1 MENAAQKLKTARE
14 KLNISIEEA
23 SEKTKIRPH
32 ILKALE
38 AGNFDI
44 MSPIYVKSFL
54 KTYSK
59 FLKIDEIDLNAVNE
73 AKKDKTNLE
82 DTPVAESK
90 PKKDYS
96 EPDIP
101 VKIFKEENEE
111 VKKKSPNKSRMSF
124 SDDSIETEKT
134 NFAEIFNTKKV
145 KTISKANYVNIA
157 IYSLVFIALLLSL
170 YFTFFYNSNS
180 TETAK
185 EDTKAIGADT
195 AVIKPQKNIL
205 SYFEESDSLLL
216 EAVAIDTAWIRIEI
230 DGTKSEEI
238 LMKPE
243 MEMKWKAGEYFLIN
257 QGNVGAVNFKRNGE
271 LLEPFGNRGTVVR
284 NVKITRNE
292 VLNTIKIDENRTNKK
307 TYKTRKKTN
316 KKKTPRLIEPSEIAK
331 PEKIINEENSEE
343 PQ

>member
-44 MSPIYVKSFL
+44 MSPVYVKSFL

-73 AKKDKTNLE
+73 AKKDKANIE
-82 DTPVAESK
+82 DTPVAENKSK
-90 PKKDYS
+90 NDYS

-101 VKIFKEENEE
+101 VKIFKEEKEE
-111 VKKKSPNKSRMSF
+111 VKKKTPKKSRMSF
-124 SDDSIETEKT
+124 SDDSIEREKT

-185 EDTKAIGADT
+185 EETQTIGADT
-195 AVIKPQKNIL
+195 SVIKPQKNIL

-216 EAVAIDTAWIRIEI
+216 EAFAIDTAWIRIEI

-284 NVKITRNE
+284 NIKITRNE
-292 VLNTIKIDENRTNKK
+292 VLNTVSIDENRTNKK
-307 TYKTRKKTN
+307 TYKTRKKTK